1 MVDSYVL
8 NAALFLLSSL
18 LTFYTYILVSR
29 FILQLFKVD
38 FFNPI
43 CQGIVRITDPPLNYL
58 RRLIPISKNYDFAA
72 IFLAFGLQFLYLAIL
87 PFLFQQSADILGLVF
102 VAIAN
107 TLNKVLSFLTFSI
120 LAYVVLSWLSHGGYN
135 PLLEVIKSI
144 SLPLLNRA
152 RKFLPQI
159 AGLDFSP
166 MLVIILLQLIIML
179 VIIPLRDFGRF
190 SF

>member
-1 MVDSYVL
+1 MADSYIL
-8 NAALFLLSSL
+8 NAALFLLRSL
-18 LTFYTYILVSR
+18 LAFYTYILVCR
-29 FILQLFKVD
+29 FILQLFKAD

-43 CQGIVRITDPPLNYL
+43 CQGVVRITDPPLNYL
-58 RRLIPISKNYDFAA
+58 RRLIPTSKKYDFAA
-72 IFLAFGLQFLYLAIL
+72 IFLAFGLQFLYLIL
-87 PFLFQQSADILGLVF
+87 LVLLFQQNANILGLIF
-102 VAIAN
+102 VAVAN
-107 TLNKVLSFLTFSI
+107 TLNKVLSFLIFSI
-120 LAYVVLSWLSHGGYN
+120 LAFVVLSWISHGGYN
-135 PLLEVIKSI
+135 PLLEAIRSI
-144 SLPLLNRA
+144 SSPLLNKA